1 MFYIIILLKLEINL
15 HIFLGGDNTIPELI
29 NRLYETNLIS
39 KKDLVPL
46 TPLKK
51 DYDNKFGNFLVDN
64 NYLTKKDLKTFSKEN
79 QDFLFGLF
87 NEWLIKHSK
96 ISNAIIW
103 RGNASKENPNGIPFT
118 YNLWGHDKKRELST
132 NFWNT
137 LMDISLGL
145 NEVPECTV
153 NLSDDGTVYSTDLK
167 PHDAWIYYITYIVHS
182 IRVEIDRLVHW
193 SILRYNNNQLGFLL
207 DSNTF
212 FEYFGSEDVYSIIR
226 WDKSLFSHGAVT
238 MGDPTRIYDFIDN
251 GKFIGMTR
259 WGTIGRFLGWCRDKL
274 VHFNGENNPEDY
286 QKYWQYEGYP
296 PVERIINGTKLPDT
310 ETEHYTAGCFGTT
323 GLLRTI
329 LRTINIPVLLEERCG
344 HAMPHFVYDTT
355 HEFYLSHGD
364 DPYNSLYKHST
375 PQFIPLELIIDPNK
389 FEEWFNKDLS
399 NETICNNVG
408 RHALELAVEY
418 IPNQLLKIYCDDIS
432 NGRSPEEG
440 RIYNEIFRDHISES
454 ELKLFG
460 FWERLKN
467 KTESLGGCEYIQNI

>member
-1 MFYIIILLKLEINL
+1 L
-15 HIFLGGDNTIPELI
+15 HIFFGGDNTIPELI
-29 NRLYETNLIS
+29 NRLYETNIIS
-39 KKDLVPL
+39 KKDLASL

-96 ISNAIIW
+96 IPNAIIW

-118 YNLWGHDKKRELST
+118 YNLWGQDKKRELST

-137 LMDISLGL
+137 LMDISQGL

-167 PHDAWIYYITYIVHS
+167 PHDAWIYYITYIAHS

-251 GKFIGMTR
+251 GKLIGMTR

-344 HAMPHFVYDTT
+344 HAMPHFAYDTT

-375 PQFIPLELIIDPNK
+375 PQFIPLELIIDRNK

-408 RHALELAVEY
+408 RHAIELAVEY